1 MKIDGGCLCGL
12 ITYEAT
18 INPERI
24 VICHCTDCQITS
36 GSAFRW
42 IAPVGK
48 QDFGLR
54 TGKLKI
60 HIKTAQ
66 SGSKRALAF
75 CPECGTHLYGS
86 DVSDPQSFTLRLGTA
101 RQAKELAP
109 PSLQI
114 WRRSAVDWLAA
125 IDTLPKFDEQ
135 PPLPRI
141 TGTQ

>member
-1 MKIDGGCLCGL
+1 MKIDGRCLCGL
-12 ITYEAT
+12 LTYEAT
-18 INPERI
+18 IDPGRI
-24 VICHCTDCQITS
+24 VICHCSDCQITS

-48 QDFGLR
+48 QDFRLL

-86 DVSDPQSFTLRLGTA
+86 DVTGPQSFTLRLGTA
-101 RQAKELAP
+101 RQAKELT

-114 WRRSAVDWLAA
+114 WRRSALGWLSA
-125 IDTLPKFDEQ
+125 IDALPKFDEQ
-135 PPLPRI
+135 PPVRS
-141 TGTQ
+141 